1 MIIVQ
6 QKVREVVVR
15 IQQRF
20 RSRSLEWE
28 HAAVATLWGLII
40 LGNPGAFAGPAYTA
54 FPGGPVL
61 WGWVVFLLGTARISA
76 LCVNGYMAKPT
87 ALVRALGA
95 VTGFT
100 LFAAISLGL
109 LFSWTWPPGL
119 AVYSVM
125 AVFSLFSLYW
135 SIFDVAI
142 PDGHDD
148 DNP

>member
-1 MIIVQ
+1 MIQ
-6 QKVREVVVR
+6 SKAREVATR
-15 IQQRF
+15 IRQRF
-20 RSRSLEWE
+20 RTRVLEWE
-28 HAAVATLWGLII
+28 HASVATLWGLII
-40 LGNPGAFAGPAYTA
+40 LGNAEAFAGPAFTA

-87 ALVRALGA
+87 AMVRAMGA
-95 VTGFT
+95 LTGII

-109 LFSWTWPPGL
+109 LLSWTWPPGL
-119 AVYSVM
+119 AVYSVLGS
-125 AVFSLFSLYW
+125 FGLFSLYW

-148 DNP
+148 DTP